1 MTRFTSFTATAA
13 LLGLVALAA
22 AAPAPAQRGTITATE
37 PAHVDPHARYVLYL
51 HGRIIEEEGRHPT
64 SPQFGVYDY
73 DGILNAFAGA
83 GLQVI
88 SEARP
93 KGTQIRV
100 YAEKVAGEVRQ
111 LLDAGVPADHV
122 TVVGFSKGGGIAIVT
137 SSLVRVA
144 GVRYVFLAACG
155 APVPDAPVFPVTGH
169 VLSIHEASD
178 DIGLSCQ
185 PLFRQSP
192 EVAETR
198 EIEISTGKRHGAF
211 FQPRPEWLTPTLA
224 WIEEMWAEAEK

>member
-1 MTRFTSFTATAA
+1 
-13 LLGLVALAA
+13 
-22 AAPAPAQRGTITATE
+22 
-37 PAHVDPHARYVLYL
+37 VDPHARYVIYL

-73 DGILNAFAGA
+73 DDILRAFADA

-93 KGTQIRV
+93 KGTQV
-100 YAEKVAGEVRQ
+100 GAYAHTVAGEVGQ
-111 LLDAGVPADHV
+111 LLDAGVPADHI

-137 SSLVRVA
+137 SSLVKVA
-144 GVRYVFLAACG
+144 GVRYVFLAACF
-155 APVPDAPVFPVTGH
+155 APRPGDPVFPVTGH

-178 DIGLSCQ
+178 DIGLSCA
-185 PLFRQSP
+185 PLFARSP
-192 EVAETR
+192 QVAETR

-211 FQPRPEWLTPTLA
+211 FQVRPEWLVPTLA
-224 WIEEMWAEAEK
+224 WIEEKE